1 MLVRLRGDIL
11 SAAEINEELLNNGL
25 ASISSS
31 LTKSVEK
38 GKISQQDKDA
48 TFDCIRGTTNIN
60 NFSDCHVV
68 IEAVTENIDLK
79 KKAFAE
85 PDTVCPE
92 HSVLAT
98 NMDGKDSYCR
108 LAPTQD
114 W

>member
-1 MLVRLRGDIL
+1 MGWHQLTVP
-11 SAAEINEELLNNGL
+11 
-25 ASISSS
+25 

-38 GKISQQDKDA
+38 GKISPQDKDA

-79 KKAFAE
+79 KVFAE
-85 PDTVCPE
+85 LDTVCPE

-98 NMDGKDSYCR
+98 NTDGKDSYCR